1 MLTCGKLCSASASAK
16 RRLTFHQA
24 TSYSE
29 RMIRSFRS
37 RALQAFWQR
46 DDASRIRGDLRVR
59 LSGRPYSLDAAA
71 IPEEMNVPGFN
82 FHRLQGK
89 PVRYTVHVNGP
100 WCITF
105 EWDGEDAVRVDLEQY
120 H

>member
-1 MLTCGKLCSASASAK
+1 
-16 RRLTFHQA
+16 
-24 TSYSE
+24 
-29 RMIRSFRS
+29 MIRSFKN
-37 RALQAFWQR
+37 RALAALWNR
-46 DDASRIRGDLRVR
+46 NDATRIRQDLVR
-59 LSGRPYSLDAAA
+59 RTLVWLDALDTATR
-71 IPEEMNVPGFN
+71 PEALDVSGFN
-82 FHRLQGK
+82 FHKLRGK